1 MSRDR
6 ERWNASMLETNG
18 ENKSVDI
25 LQIWQRSQ
33 SKINEDGKKRAK
45 GTTKKM
51 VTILKTEAVDRL

>member
-1 MSRDR
+1 
-6 ERWNASMLETNG
+6 MLETNG